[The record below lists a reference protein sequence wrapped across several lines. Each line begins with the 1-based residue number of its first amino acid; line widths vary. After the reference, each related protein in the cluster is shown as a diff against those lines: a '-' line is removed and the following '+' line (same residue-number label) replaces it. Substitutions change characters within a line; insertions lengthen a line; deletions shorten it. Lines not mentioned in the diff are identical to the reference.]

1 MKKNNIITGTSA
13 ESPVEVSYEIFRD
26 LYEELKDVDKQDFLK
41 CILITDFSFLYNRIL
56 NTKDGKCYFISR
68 ETWKECIKKFGST
81 KEVSF
86 LDIFGIPVFDSE
98 EKVMD
103 VIKENFVFFSD
114 NWNSYRI
121 NE

>member
-1 MKKNNIITGTSA
+1 MKNNIITGTSA
-13 ESPVEVSYEIFRD
+13 ESAVEFSYDAFRTAYD
-26 LYEELKDVDKQDFLK
+26 ELKNVDKQDFLK
-41 CILITDFSFLYNRIL
+41 SILITDFTFLHNRIL

-68 ETWKECIKKFGST
+68 ETWKECIEKYGST

-103 VIKENFVFFSD
+103 VIKENYVFFSD